1 MNIKVD
7 RKPLSAEQLGL
18 MEKLNI
24 RHSLIDT
31 FHYREYRYS
40 NIDDAVVQATRKE
53 NK

>member
-1 MNIKVD
+1 MNNRVD

-40 NIDDAVVQATRKE
+40 NLDDAVAQATREEK
-53 NK
+53 K